1 MEIFFF
7 TLIIFFLQIWYI
19 YHSYRKGVCLYI
31 IVYFIYSILIFL
43 PFYFIYLDI
52 HGYVDIQ
59 DIVGRSVDAKTVL
72 DVGDGTKP
80 LILGIIFSINY
91 LFVGESLKS
100 NNINYRSY
108 IPLILPKSWLT
119 KFIFPIFFISV
130 AYTMLRHYVVPDFPL
145 FSVVSGDNLRDVAF
159 YYGSST
165 SAPWIFLPSINSQF
179 YRIAMPFV
187 FFFLLYVVKLS
198 PKKPKTTIYILLI
211 ISGLLMVVLNFGTF
225 KRTPILYLLVWLFV
239 FFNGYQKIKI
249 GKSFRYIGVIF
260 GLLILITMYYSHN
273 TSSVLSNLMARFL
286 IGEAIGEF
294 LAVEHFGSTFDY
306 MIFDIPYKYLQ
317 KVAGQDVMTFS
328 QEWKIRVG
336 GSRGYTSIGI
346 VAELYASFGWW
357 SVLLFAPF
365 TLLILKL
372 DKAFKIY
379 RNTAYWPV
387 LSGVIVVLSFMM
399 IKGFF
404 AQLFTGGVITLSLI
418 YFWQKLILKN

>member
-1 MEIFFF
+1 
-7 TLIIFFLQIWYI
+7 
-19 YHSYRKGVCLYI
+19 
-31 IVYFIYSILIFL
+31 
-43 PFYFIYLDI
+43 
-52 HGYVDIQ
+52 
-59 DIVGRSVDAKTVL
+59 
-72 DVGDGTKP
+72 
-80 LILGIIFSINY
+80 
-91 LFVGESLKS
+91 
-100 NNINYRSY
+100 
-108 IPLILPKSWLT
+108 
-119 KFIFPIFFISV
+119 
-130 AYTMLRHYVVPDFPL
+130 MLRHYVVPDFPL